1 MDDAGTVAVVDRG
14 LRPAGEDHDLQV
26 AAFGV
31 AFVLLGLC
39 TDTSYALVAG
49 TVGPWLR
56 QHVRLLC
63 GERYVVGSAF
73 VGLGVAAAFSSAE
86 RSR

>member
-1 MDDAGTVAVVDRG
+1 M
-14 LRPAGEDHDLQV
+14 QV
-26 AAFGV
+26 ATFGV

-56 QHVRLLC
+56 QHVRLLR

-73 VGLGVAAAFSSAE
+73 VGLGVAAALSSAE